1 MIHDH
6 WTLDDLP
13 AQTDRT
19 VVVTGCT
26 RGGLGF
32 HAGLELA
39 RRGATVVLAGR
50 NPEALTIAER
60 AIHDDVPEARLTTLE
75 VDLADLTSVRRAA
88 VRAADLGPIHVL
100 LNNAGVMATPH
111 TRTADGLE
119 LQLATNHFGPFL
131 LTGLLLPQLVDA
143 VDARVVTVSSLMH
156 RNARRAPLD
165 DPRSPHGY
173 YRRWQAYSRTKLAN
187 LLFTFE
193 LDRRLRRSGLPVA
206 AMAAHPG
213 YSGTHLVA
221 NGQLGRSSGGF
232 ASILDAANRAISQP
246 AAAGA
251 LPLLM
256 AATADV
262 PGSSYCGPGGPGEL
276 RGLPRLVG
284 CSRLARDEQAQ
295 RELWELSE
303 RTVGLTYPDQNSD
316 ADA

>member
-1 MIHDH
+1 VTHEH

-13 AQTDRT
+13 DQTDRT
-19 VVVTGCT
+19 VVITGCT
-26 RGGLGF
+26 TGGLGF
-32 HAGLELA
+32 HAALELA
-39 RRGATVVLAGR
+39 RQGATVVLAGR
-50 NPEALTIAER
+50 NRESLDTAEL
-60 AIHDDVPEARLTTLE
+60 AIVDEVPDARLTSLE

-88 VRAADLGPIHVL
+88 VGAEGIGPIHVL
-100 LNNAGVMATPH
+100 LNNAGVMAPPQS
-111 TRTADGLE
+111 RTVDGLE

-131 LTGLLLPQLVDA
+131 LTGLLLPQLVAAGDS
-143 VDARVVTVSSLMH
+143 RVVTVSSQMH

-165 DPRSPHGY
+165 DPRSLHGR
-173 YRRWQAYSRTKLAN
+173 YRRWQAYSQTKLAN

-193 LDRRLRRSGLPVA
+193 LDRRLRRAGLPVA

-232 ASILDAANRAISQP
+232 ASILDAANRAVSQS

-256 AATADV
+256 AATADI
-262 PGSSYCGPGGPGEL
+262 PGSSYCGPSGPGEV

-284 CSRLARDEQAQ
+284 CTRLARDEQTQ
-295 RELWELSE
+295 RRLWELSE
-303 RTVGLTYPDQNSD
+303 RTVGLTYP
-316 ADA
+316 

>member
-1 MIHDH
+1 VTHDH

-13 AQTDRT
+13 DQTGRT
-19 VVVTGCT
+19 ALVTGCT
-26 RGGLGF
+26 QGGLGF

-50 NPEALTIAER
+50 NAEALAMAER
-60 AIHDDVPEARLTTLE
+60 ALVAEVPDARLTSLDL
-75 VDLADLTSVRRAA
+75 DLADLSSVRRAA
-88 VRAADLGPIHVL
+88 ILAEDLGPVHIL
-100 LNNAGVMATPH
+100 LNNAGVMAPSHSRTP
-111 TRTADGLE
+111 DGLE

-131 LTGLLLPQLVDA
+131 LTGLLLPQLVEA
-143 VDARVVTVSSLMH
+143 GDARVVTVSSLMH
-156 RNARRAPLD
+156 KNARRAPLD
-165 DPRSPHGY
+165 DPRSPHGRY
-173 YRRWQAYSRTKLAN
+173 HRWQAYSRTKLAN

-193 LDRRLRRSGLPVA
+193 LDRRLHRAGVPVA

-232 ASILDAANRAISQP
+232 ASILDAANRAISQS

-284 CSRLARDEQAQ
+284 CTRLARDEGAQ
-295 RELWELSE
+295 RELWGLSE
-303 RTVGLTYPDQNSD
+303 RTVGLTYP
-316 ADA
+316 

>member
-1 MIHDH
+1 VTHDH
-6 WTLDDLP
+6 WTLDELP
-13 AQTDRT
+13 DQTGRT

-32 HAGLELA
+32 HAALELA

-50 NPEALTIAER
+50 TAEVLETAER
-60 AIHDDVPEARLTTLE
+60 AIVDEVPDARLTSLE
-75 VDLADLTSVRRAA
+75 VDLADLTSVRRATVEA
-88 VRAADLGPIHVL
+88 EDLGPIHVL
-100 LNNAGVMATPH
+100 LNNAGVMAPPH
-111 TRTADGLE
+111 ARTVDGLE

-131 LTGLLLPQLVDA
+131 LTGLLLPQLVEA
-143 VDARVVTVSSLMH
+143 GDARVVTVSSLMH
-156 RNARRAPLD
+156 KNARRAPLD
-165 DPRSPHGY
+165 DPRSLHGR

-193 LDRRLRRSGLPVA
+193 LDRRLRLAGLPVA

-232 ASILDAANRAISQP
+232 ASILDAVNRAISQS
-246 AAAGA
+246 AAVGA

-284 CSRLARDEQAQ
+284 CTRLARDEGAQ

-303 RTVGLTYPDQNSD
+303 RTVGLSYP
-316 ADA
+316 

>member
-1 MIHDH
+1 VTQDH

-13 AQTDRT
+13 DQTGRT
-19 VVVTGCT
+19 AVVTGAT
-26 RGGLGF
+26 VGGLGF

-39 RRGATVVLAGR
+39 RRGAAVVLAGR
-50 NPEALTIAER
+50 NEDALATAER
-60 AIHDDVPEARLTTLE
+60 AIVAEVPDARLTSLE

-88 VRAADLGPIHVL
+88 AAAEELGPIHVL
-100 LNNAGVMATPH
+100 LNNAGVMAPPH
-111 TRTADGLE
+111 SRTVDGLE

-131 LTGLLLPQLVDA
+131 LTGLLLPQLA
-143 VDARVVTVSSLMH
+143 EAGDARVVTVSSLMH
-156 RNARRAPLD
+156 KSARRAPLD
-165 DPRSPHGY
+165 DPRSLHGR

-193 LDRRLRRSGLPVA
+193 LDRRLARAGLPVA

-232 ASILDAANRAISQP
+232 ASILDAANRAVSQS
-246 AAAGA
+246 AAAGS

-262 PGSSYCGPGGPGEL
+262 PGSSYCGPGGPGEM

-284 CSRLARDEQAQ
+284 CTRLARDEQAQ

-303 RTVGLTYPDQNSD
+303 RTVGLAYP
-316 ADA
+316 

>member
-1 MIHDH
+1 MTHED

-13 AQTDRT
+13 HQTGRT

-50 NPEALTIAER
+50 NAESLAASET
-60 AIHDDVPEARLTTLE
+60 AILADLPDARLTTLE
-75 VDLADLTSVRRAA
+75 VDLADLSAVRRAA
-88 VRAADLGPIHVL
+88 VQAADLGPVHVL

-111 TRTADGLE
+111 SRTADGLE

-131 LTGLLLPQLVDA
+131 LTGLLLPQLVEA
-143 VDARVVTVSSLMH
+143 ADARVVTVSSLMH
-156 RNARRAPLD
+156 KNARRAPLD
-165 DPRSPHGY
+165 DPRSPHGC

-193 LDRRLRRSGLPVA
+193 LDRRLRRAGLAVA

-221 NGQLGRSSGGF
+221 NGRLGRSSGGV

-276 RGLPRLVG
+276 RGPPRLVG
-284 CSRLARDEQAQ
+284 CTRLARDEHAQ
-295 RELWELSE
+295 HALWELSE
-303 RTVGLTYPDQNSD
+303 RTVGLTYP
-316 ADA
+316 